1 MRGGIA
7 AGWPLFKIASA
18 LGSRPLPRLHL
29 HAHAHCRLQQRP
41 PMNTDRWRA
50 LAWKSYAVLLVA
62 LVLLPLPFTAMTR
75 GAWAGAVI
83 GLVLCLPLIAFA
95 WRKSFAPAW
104 LGKFGFVVM
113 LLVIGVSVY
122 SGLRMHGVA
131 GAFGSAAVI
140 IVLLP
145 YLVATFRHGFGR
157 NTGAQ
162 PLQSAQ
168 TAHSAQ

>member
-1 MRGGIA
+1 
-7 AGWPLFKIASA
+7 
-18 LGSRPLPRLHL
+18 
-29 HAHAHCRLQQRP
+29 
-41 PMNTDRWRA
+41 MNAERWRA

-104 LGKFGFVVM
+104 LGKLGFVVM
-113 LLVIGVSVY
+113 LLVIGVSAY
-122 SGLRMHGVA
+122 SGLRMNGAA
-131 GAFGSAAVI
+131 GAIGSAVVV

-145 YLVATFRHGFGR
+145 YLVATFRQGFAR
-157 NTGAQ
+157 GAGSGMTRSV
-162 PLQSAQ
+162 QSAQ
-168 TAHSAQ
+168 

>member
-1 MRGGIA
+1 
-7 AGWPLFKIASA
+7 
-18 LGSRPLPRLHL
+18 
-29 HAHAHCRLQQRP
+29 
-41 PMNTDRWRA
+41 MNTDRWRA